1 MTEKLASITD
11 SAVPDFWAVIEQAFA
26 ALKKVG
32 PDPDKYEFTEVCIY
46 VAGAKSSNI
55 ISISSAPSAA
65 MAAAAF
71 LKKAG
76 EAVKL

>member
-1 MTEKLASITD
+1 MSEKLTGITD
-11 SAVPDFWAVIEQAFA
+11 TGSYDFKAVKEQAIQ
-26 ALKKVG
+26 ALNN
-32 PDPDKYEFTEVCIY
+32 PEFTEFCLFVS
-46 VAGAKSSNI
+46 GPHTSNV
-55 ISISSAPSAA
+55 ISISSAPVAA